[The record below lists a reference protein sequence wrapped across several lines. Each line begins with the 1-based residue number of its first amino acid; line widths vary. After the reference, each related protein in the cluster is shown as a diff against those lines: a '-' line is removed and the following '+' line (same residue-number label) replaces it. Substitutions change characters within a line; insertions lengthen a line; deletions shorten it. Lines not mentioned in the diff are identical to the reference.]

1 MLPEIGR
8 RAMGSRAMLMFV
20 GGFAIS
26 CGPVLAQE
34 WNPPDPN
41 DGQALMEIL
50 RPFCR
55 PILASI

>member
-1 MLPEIGR
+1 
-8 RAMGSRAMLMFV
+8 MLMFV